1 MKKNIEQL
9 NNAVKALP
17 LHQCQRNT
25 IVNTIAD
32 LSKNSSNG
40 EGGIY
45 ILNLPEFP
53 ENNEPFENQ
62 DKIAKDIIKAID
74 ENKQIVIKYSMEDEG
89 TKLVQCNNINFYN
102 YSISEDYYTINLI
115 WGITMTTSSD
125 SMFEFTHYNLILTND
140 NCYFVQKTAILESID

>member
-1 MKKNIEQL
+1 MDLKRFEK
-9 NNAVKALP
+9 AVKALP

-45 ILNLPEFP
+45 ILNLPELP

-74 ENKQIVIKYSMEDEG
+74 ENKQIVVKYSMEDEG
-89 TKLVQCNNINFYN
+89 TKLVQWNNINFYT
-102 YSISEDYYTINLI
+102 YSIFEDYYTITLS
-115 WGITMTTSSD
+115 WGITMPATSD
-125 SMFEFTHYNLILTND
+125 SMFEFTHYSLTLTND
-140 NCYFVQKTAILESID
+140 NCYFEQKTARLESID

>member
-1 MKKNIEQL
+1 MDLKRFEK
-9 NNAVKALP
+9 AVKALP

-25 IVNTIAD
+25 ILNTIAD

-45 ILNLPEFP
+45 ILNLPELP
-53 ENNEPFENQ
+53 ENDEPFENQ

-89 TKLVQCNNINFYN
+89 TKSVQWYNINSYT
-102 YSISEDYYTINLI
+102 YSIFEDYYTITLT
-115 WGITMTTSSD
+115 WGITMPATSD
-125 SMFEFTHYNLILTND
+125 SMFEFTHFHLNLTND
-140 NCYFVQKTAILESID
+140 NCYFVQKTARLESID